1 MPRAKVFMVGLS
13 AADRGFLVKLTTSG
27 THPARMIMRARVLLE
42 LDENAGPVADRAVI
56 ADRVGASENTVRA
69 VAKRFADT
77 EGDVLATIGRKP
89 RETHRW
95 RRS

>member
-1 MPRAKVFMVGLS
+1 
-13 AADRGFLVKLTTSG
+13 
-27 THPARMIMRARVLLE
+27 
-42 LDENAGPVADRAVI
+42 VI

-89 RETHRW
+89 ALPDSECE
-95 RRS
+95 RSAVQ